1 VESAQQPVRC
11 ARRCSTYVYMY
22 QLSIVHIWYVI
33 LLRFATIDFFH
44 FRPTNRNNTNNPPIY
59 IYIQVRYIYV
69 CTIRAY
75 ACVQAS
81 NVRGETAAVSS
92 KQENITIVI
101 LSAIIIIHTH
111 AGRDE
116 GVSCLIQRTSG
127 MVWKKL
133 RKRETKRNSDDDDDN
148 FSIILVYHHIFY
160 RHRYKDVYR

>member
-1 VESAQQPVRC
+1 MLYYYDLRP
-11 ARRCSTYVYMY
+11 
-22 QLSIVHIWYVI
+22 SI
-33 LLRFATIDFFH
+33 FFT
-44 FRPTNRNNTNNPPIY
+44 FDRQTAIIRITRQYIY
-59 IYIQVRYIYV
+59 IYSLGIYV

-111 AGRDE
+111 ASRDE

-160 RHRYKDVYR
+160 RHRYKDVYRYPRVCIYIYLI